1 LLLAFSSHDVTVT
14 GCRLDLLCEQIDQN
28 NVIRLRAEDPHFGTL
43 HPDEPFVAGISISSM
58 SAFGQV

>member
-1 LLLAFSSHDVTVT
+1 VTVT